1 MLGLLDRQMIYN
13 YVKAYIVCLTSLLGL
28 FIVVD
33 LFTNLDDFTSNKQG
47 VEGTLRHIGVYY
59 GYNVPKIFD
68 RLCEA
73 IALLAGMFTVA
84 WMQRNNELLPQLS
97 AGVSTRRVVF
107 PVLLAACG
115 MLGLSVANQEFL
127 MPALDGFIVENGK
140 SNFNGDKETEVKGTY
155 DVHGIHVSGRVAFR
169 KTLTID
175 KFTCVIPPKLGRD
188 TLTTLQAE
196 SAQYVPERGGWVLT
210 RTVPPELDNWAR
222 KDLLTPITPGKYFLS
237 TDVDFDTATRSK
249 NWFLYLS
256 TWRLWEEMNKP
267 GNAQLSSLAVILHM
281 RLTRPILGV
290 VLVVLG
296 LSVILRDQNRN
307 VFVSAGL
314 CLSLCALFFA
324 SIIACQYLGSH
335 EHVAPAL
342 AAWLPLLAFGPVAVV
357 MFDAVHT

>member
-1 MLGLLDRQMIYN
+1 
-13 YVKAYIVCLTSLLGL
+13 
-28 FIVVD
+28 
-33 LFTNLDDFTSNKQG
+33 
-47 VEGTLRHIGVYY
+47 
-59 GYNVPKIFD
+59 
-68 RLCEA
+68 
-73 IALLAGMFTVA
+73 MFTVA

-115 MLGLSVANQEFL
+115 MLALSVVNQEFFL
-127 MPALDGFIVENGK
+127 PSIDGFIVENGRE
-140 SNFNGDKETEVKGTY
+140 NFHGDKQILVKGAY
-155 DVHGIHVSGRVAFR
+155 DINGIHVSGLRGYR
-169 KTLTID
+169 NTLTVE

-210 RTVPPELDNWAR
+210 RTVPPEIENWTR
-222 KDLLTPITPGKYFLS
+222 KDVLAGIVPGKYFLR
-237 TDVDFDTATRSK
+237 TDVDFDTATRTK

-256 TWRLWEEMNKP
+256 TWRLWQELDKQ
-267 GNAQLSSLAVILHM
+267 GSAQLSGLAVILHM
-281 RLTRPILGV
+281 RLTRPMLGI

-314 CLSLCALFFA
+314 CLSLCATFFA
-324 SIIACQYLGSH
+324 SILACQYLGNH

-342 AAWLPLLAFGPVAVV
+342 AAWLPLLAFGPFSIV